1 MNNHK
6 AMGSSARSGS
16 RAVSRCRYN
25 VLAILLL
32 LASAS
37 AYAESLVSVTTA
49 RIAALPAD
57 ASISHLLVIDG
68 RPVALGAEE
77 AWILS
82 EDEQRWEHTDWQP
95 QADILGIVGDG
106 LRAFLLLDSKHGGST
121 TRVENVSLLAGALDS
136 SPLPPLPVQFAS
148 AQGALLHDRLFVA
161 GTSKDGLPHLL
172 AIDVMED
179 QPQWI
184 SYDAWSENSGSV
196 SSVVAQNSVLLVTV
210 ADASGSGERMLQWNL
225 NQGWIERH
233 APPGTIVEGAA
244 RAVGQGHGLYL
255 VAGDPRNSS
264 KPQMMSFHT
273 ITGSWASHGEVDATE
288 IGFGVGWKGG
298 VLWAQRGSNGVGT
311 DFALT
316 ELESGKA
323 KPETLDWAVIAL
335 YLLGMVGIGLYFYR
349 RDAQKSEAEFFLGG
363 RSIPFWA
370 AGISL
375 YVSNASSISYI
386 AVPAKA
392 FSTNWQYL
400 LGNLINAFA
409 IMFVAVWVVPLLR
422 RLDLMSIFHYL
433 ETRFHPSIRALSSA
447 LFIVGQLAGRM
458 TIILFLPSLA
468 ISAVTG
474 FDISSSI
481 LVMGIVTI
489 VYTVL
494 GGMKAVIWTDF
505 LQMFVMFGGTFLT
518 LTYIMLS
525 LDGGATEFIA
535 TSMSDNKMKLVD
547 WSFDPTQATVWVLT
561 FVVLFDTVLTFPKDQ
576 VLMQRVLSTKSAKQA
591 SRSVWVYAIIVLPA
605 SVMFYL
611 IGTALYVF
619 YQSHP
624 ERMDP
629 SLTIDAT
636 FPLFI
641 AAELPVGITGLLI
654 AGIFAASM
662 STLSSILNSVATVA
676 TVDFYEKIA
685 KNPLPKRSLRFA
697 EITTVVAGFIGVGL
711 ALLLSR
717 YEIES
722 VLDLA
727 LELWGLVGGGFAGAY
742 TLGMFTRR
750 SNWQGVVIGVA
761 VSIIVTLL
769 IWSTDLL
776 HPFFF
781 LPLSI
786 MVCIV
791 VGYAASWLFPPP
803 ERLEGLTIYKQDIVV
818 DSTDS

>member
-1 MNNHK
+1 MN
-6 AMGSSARSGS
+6 SYQ
-16 RAVSRCRYN
+16 VLRCLL
-25 VLAILLL
+25 VLVIL
-32 LASAS
+32 ATSAS
-37 AYAESLVSVTTA
+37 AKSETLVSINTNAIVS
-49 RIAALPAD
+49 LSD
-57 ASISHLLVIDG
+57 DDSISRLLVVDG
-68 RPVALGAEE
+68 QVVAIGEHSTWVLDESEHRWELRNWKPGGEILGA
-77 AWILS
+77 A
-82 EDEQRWEHTDWQP
+82 
-95 QADILGIVGDG
+95 GDG
-106 LRAFLLLDSKHGGST
+106 IRTFLIFGSADDHSPN
-121 TRVENVSLLAGALDS
+121 RVEKVSLHEGRLESSALS
-136 SPLPPLPVQFAS
+136 SLPVLLSS
-148 AQGALLHDRLFVA
+148 AQGAMLHDRLFIS
-161 GTSKDGLPHLL
+161 GTSADGAPQLFEL
-172 AIDVMED
+172 DVGANNPE
-179 QPQWI
+179 WVI
-184 SYDAWSENSGSV
+184 HNAWPGRSGRVTSL
-196 SSVVAQNSVLLVTV
+196 VAQNSVLLLTV
-210 ADASGSGERMLQWNL
+210 AEGSVSGERLLQWTL
-225 NQGWIERH
+225 DEGWVERH
-233 APPGTIVEGAA
+233 APSGTIIDGTA
-244 RAVGQGHGLYL
+244 RAVGQGHALYL
-255 VAGDPRNSS
+255 VAGDPRNGP
-264 KPQMMSFHT
+264 KLQMMSFHT
-273 ITGSWASHGEVDATE
+273 ITGSWASHGEVDEAA

-298 VLWAQRGSNGVGT
+298 VLWAQPGSQSTGT
-311 DFALT
+311 EFALT

-433 ETRFHPSIRALSSA
+433 ETRFHPSIRVLSSA

-474 FDISSSI
+474 FDIASSI

-489 VYTVL
+489 IYTVM

-518 LTYIMLS
+518 LAYIMVS
-525 LDGGATEFIA
+525 LDGGATEFLA
-535 TSMSDNKMKLVD
+535 TSLSDGKMKLVD

-576 VLMQRVLSTKSAKQA
+576 VLMQRVLSTKSPKQA
-591 SRSVWVYAIIVLPA
+591 GRSVWVYAIIVLPA

-619 YQSHP
+619 YKSHP

-697 EITTVVAGFIGVGL
+697 EIVTVVAGFIGVGL

-717 YEIES
+717 YKIES

-750 SNWQGVVIGVA
+750 SNWQGVIIGVA

-769 IWSTDLL
+769 VWSMDLL
-776 HPFFF
+776 HPFFY

-786 MVCIV
+786 MMCIV
-791 VGYAASWLFPPP
+791 AGYAASWLFPPP
-803 ERLEGLTIYKQDIVV
+803 ISLTGLTIYKQDSGVK
-818 DSTDS
+818 SPAM